1 MESRLSLRC
10 LGEPVLTGL
19 DGEPVRFKVRK
30 HLALLV
36 FLAVEARGRHHRDL
50 LAELLWANLPEG
62 DNRHSLAT
70 ALSTIR
76 AVAGAD
82 ALETDRDHV
91 RINRG
96 RFDLDL
102 DRLETGDVLASE
114 LQPALDIAGF
124 LDGFEV
130 PGSAEFM
137 LWRERQRSRWL
148 PLVREALL
156 KRIDKCRRTGDF
168 KQIEHLGDRM
178 LHLDELSEEAVR
190 AKMEA
195 RAFAGDRL
203 GALKVF
209 EAWKER
215 LYEDLVASPSP
226 LVEGMAIRLRRR
238 GLERPATSLIPAV
251 PTDQW
256 KNRPFVGRANEYQG
270 LYEGWERTQRGVAGH
285 AILLGESGIGKS
297 TLADRLATAAG
308 LEGAVTSRVQCYDVE
323 REIPYAAIAGLV
335 QGLLSQPGASGTPPE
350 ALAEL
355 ARAVP
360 EVKQKYPNI
369 PPPVDS
375 QGETA
380 RILLTESFHQLL
392 TALAEEQP
400 VILVVDDLHLADDAS
415 LAVLHLMMRRAQ
427 GEPIMVVFATR
438 PESLG
443 QSPQASRIRENS
455 ERLGI
460 RLIELA
466 PMSDDESA
474 ELLASFIPEDEP
486 QPGAAARRALLRAAA
501 GYPMVLELLVQ
512 DWQLNGE
519 QSVALSVE
527 AMTSDPAMRQ
537 DGPSGAYRQLL
548 DRLTNTLDPPT
559 RNVLNM
565 AAILGGRLN
574 DLSAYALADLS
585 RGQTMSGMAQLVRL
599 RILRERGDR
608 LEFANELIRAHA
620 YMTVPSPLRRELHGE
635 IAGRLLAEAAD
646 GASRSGLEIAWHCFR
661 GGRTAEGIP
670 HLLSGAREA
679 LTNGGSHAV
688 ELALTSALP
697 SLNNT
702 QRDAA
707 NLLLAEALQEQ
718 GRPID
723 SLITLHALQSRSSD
737 SQAAMI
743 SVLSLSAHQRLADI
757 DMGSAD
763 AAVSTLEAIIR
774 SDAEVPVRTRALT
787 VAALLLNDLQYAGP
801 AQRII
806 ELSFAD
812 WPEAIDE
819 ESQLRL
825 VHARALLRQ
834 LTKVDS
840 AVDELAD
847 WVQRLR
853 TNGIA
858 NLVAVQLVQCS
869 SAVHCSRGQ
878 YEAGL
883 SDAQLAQAMAVRL
896 GNDLA
901 CAAAAANLALCH
913 GRLGNYAEQVKWA
926 TWGQQFLGP
935 TFTGYR
941 DVRLG
946 LSKAFGSAMLG
957 SREAARDALSETAS
971 RIPSH
976 VSPWIEQ
983 AWGLGRADVLELC
996 RYGRE
1001 AQKEAILAL
1010 GRDGLRNDAYAGAYA
1025 RWVTKLA
1032 VKQSDFERAE
1042 LVVRKMQADLL
1053 SYETIDQV
1061 EILTAS
1067 LLLASQT
1074 GKPVEKVR
1082 ALRSRIDARLT
1093 ELPAAVAHQLKRL
1106 GMLSVVS

>member
-1 MESRLSLRC
+1 MEPRLSLRC

-36 FLAVEARGRHHRDL
+36 FLAVESRSRHHRDH

-96 RFDLDL
+96 RFALDL
-102 DRLETGDVLASE
+102 DRLESGDVLASE
-114 LQPALDIAGF
+114 FQPALDIAGF

-130 PGSAEFM
+130 PGSSEFM

-168 KQIEHLGDRM
+168 RQIEHLGDRM

-215 LYEDLVASPSP
+215 LFEDLGASPSP

-256 KNRPFVGRANEYQG
+256 KGRPFVGRANEYQG

-285 AILLGESGIGKS
+285 AILLGDSGIGKS

-335 QGLLSQPGASGTPPE
+335 QGLLHQPGVSGTPPE

-360 EVKQKYPNI
+360 EVKQKYPNV

-380 RILLTESFHQLL
+380 RILLTEAFHQLL
-392 TALAEEQP
+392 QSLAEEQP

-443 QSPQASRIRENS
+443 QSPQASRIRENA

-460 RLIELA
+460 RMIELG
-466 PMSDDESA
+466 PMNDDESA

-512 DWQLNGE
+512 DWRTNGE

-548 DRLTNTLDPPT
+548 ERLTNTLDPAT

-574 DLSAYALADLS
+574 DLSAYALADLT

-620 YMTVPSPLRRELHGE
+620 YVGVPSPLRRELHGE

-679 LTNGGSHAV
+679 L
-688 ELALTSALP
+688 
-697 SLNNT
+697 
-702 QRDAA
+702 
-707 NLLLAEALQEQ
+707 
-718 GRPID
+718 
-723 SLITLHALQSRSSD
+723 
-737 SQAAMI
+737 
-743 SVLSLSAHQRLADI
+743 
-757 DMGSAD
+757 
-763 AAVSTLEAIIR
+763 
-774 SDAEVPVRTRALT
+774 
-787 VAALLLNDLQYAGP
+787 
-801 AQRII
+801 
-806 ELSFAD
+806 
-812 WPEAIDE
+812 
-819 ESQLRL
+819 
-825 VHARALLRQ
+825 
-834 LTKVDS
+834 
-840 AVDELAD
+840 
-847 WVQRLR
+847 
-853 TNGIA
+853 
-858 NLVAVQLVQCS
+858 
-869 SAVHCSRGQ
+869 
-878 YEAGL
+878 
-883 SDAQLAQAMAVRL
+883 
-896 GNDLA
+896 
-901 CAAAAANLALCH
+901 
-913 GRLGNYAEQVKWA
+913 
-926 TWGQQFLGP
+926 
-935 TFTGYR
+935 
-941 DVRLG
+941 
-946 LSKAFGSAMLG
+946 
-957 SREAARDALSETAS
+957 
-971 RIPSH
+971 
-976 VSPWIEQ
+976 
-983 AWGLGRADVLELC
+983 
-996 RYGRE
+996 
-1001 AQKEAILAL
+1001 
-1010 GRDGLRNDAYAGAYA
+1010 
-1025 RWVTKLA
+1025 
-1032 VKQSDFERAE
+1032 
-1042 LVVRKMQADLL
+1042 
-1053 SYETIDQV
+1053 
-1061 EILTAS
+1061 
-1067 LLLASQT
+1067 
-1074 GKPVEKVR
+1074 
-1082 ALRSRIDARLT
+1082 
-1093 ELPAAVAHQLKRL
+1093 
-1106 GMLSVVS
+1106 

>member
-1 MESRLSLRC
+1 MEPRLSLRC

-36 FLAVEARGRHHRDL
+36 FLAVESRSRHHRDH

-96 RFDLDL
+96 RFALDL
-102 DRLETGDVLASE
+102 DRLESGDVLASE
-114 LQPALDIAGF
+114 FQPALDIAGF

-130 PGSAEFM
+130 PGSSEFM

-168 KQIEHLGDRM
+168 RQIEHLGDRM

-215 LYEDLVASPSP
+215 LFEDLGASPSP

-256 KNRPFVGRANEYQG
+256 KGRPFVGRANEYQG

-285 AILLGESGIGKS
+285 AILLGDSGIGKS

-335 QGLLSQPGASGTPPE
+335 QGLLHQPGVSGTPPE

-360 EVKQKYPNI
+360 EVKQKYPNV

-380 RILLTESFHQLL
+380 RILLTEAFHQLL
-392 TALAEEQP
+392 QSLAEEQP

-443 QSPQASRIRENS
+443 QSPQASRIRENA

-460 RLIELA
+460 RMIELG
-466 PMSDDESA
+466 PMNDDESA

-512 DWQLNGE
+512 DWRTNGE

-548 DRLTNTLDPPT
+548 ERLTNTLDPAT

-574 DLSAYALADLS
+574 DLSAYALADLT

-620 YMTVPSPLRRELHGE
+620 YVGVPSPLRRELHGE

-697 SLNNT
+697 SLNES

-707 NLLLAEALQEQ
+707 KLLLAEALQEQ

-723 SLITLHALQSRSSD
+723 SLITLDALRLRGDQA
-737 SQAAMI
+737 QAAMI
-743 SVLSLSAHQRLADI
+743 AVLSLSAHQRLADI
-757 DMGSAD
+757 GLADAD
-763 AAVSTLEAIIR
+763 AAIENLESILR
-774 SDAEVPVRTRALT
+774 SDADVRVRARALT
-787 VAALLLNDLQYAGP
+787 VTALLLNDLQYRSP
-801 AQRII
+801 AQKFID
-806 ELSFAD
+806 LSFEVG
-812 WPEAIDE
+812 PEGIDE
-819 ESQLRL
+819 ESHLRL
-825 VHARALLRQ
+825 VHARSLLRQ
-834 LTKVDS
+834 LTKFDDPS
-840 AVDELAD
+840 GELTE
-847 WVQRLR
+847 WVKRLR
-853 TNGIA
+853 TNGIS

-869 SAVHCSRGQ
+869 SAVHCGNGK

-913 GRLGNYAEQVKWA
+913 GRLGNYHEQVRWA
-926 TWGQQFLGP
+926 NWGQQFLGHS
-935 TFTGYR
+935 FTGYR
-941 DVRLG
+941 DIRLG
-946 LSKAFGSAMLG
+946 LSKGFGSAMLG
-957 SREAARDALSETAS
+957 SREAARDALTQTAS
-971 RIPSH
+971 RIPAH
-976 VSPWIEQ
+976 ISPWVAQ

-996 RYGRE
+996 RLRRE
-1001 AQKEAILAL
+1001 ARKEAALAI
-1010 GRDGLRNDAYAGAYA
+1010 GSEGLQNDAHAGAYA
-1025 RWVTKLA
+1025 RWMVKLA
-1032 VKQSDFERAE
+1032 KQRADFDKAE
-1042 LVVRKMQADLL
+1042 LVVRKLQADLL
-1053 SYETIDQV
+1053 SYEAIDQV

-1074 GKPVEKVR
+1074 GRPVARVR
-1082 ALRSRIDARLT
+1082 ALQSRIDERLAD
-1093 ELPAAVAHQLKRL
+1093 LPVAVAHQLKRL
-1106 GMLSVVS
+1106 GMLGGTS